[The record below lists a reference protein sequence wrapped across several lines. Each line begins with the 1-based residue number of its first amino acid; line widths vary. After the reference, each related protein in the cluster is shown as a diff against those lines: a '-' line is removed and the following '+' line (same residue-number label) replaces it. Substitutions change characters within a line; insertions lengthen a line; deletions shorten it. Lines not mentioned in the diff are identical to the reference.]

1 MNSFIENISSGVK
14 CPEIV
19 CSEFESVL
27 KISLYRLRFTKN
39 SFIDLFLMCWA
50 LYFVGFSLAVESRD
64 SSLAAVHRLLIEVAS
79 LVAEL

>member
-39 SFIDLFLMCWA
+39 SFIDLFLTVLGSLLCG
-50 LYFVGFSLAVESRD
+50 LFSSCGEQGQL
-64 SSLAAVHRLLIEVAS
+64 SSCRAPAS
-79 LVAEL
+79 H